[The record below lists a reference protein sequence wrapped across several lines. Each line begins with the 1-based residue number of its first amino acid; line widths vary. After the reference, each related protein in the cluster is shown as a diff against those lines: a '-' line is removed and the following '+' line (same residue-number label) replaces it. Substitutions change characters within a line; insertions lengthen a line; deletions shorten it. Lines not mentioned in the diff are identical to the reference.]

1 MGRLGRGAAVAA
13 IGAALA
19 LAPGPA
25 HGERAQSGNV
35 IVSLNGRISPLELP
49 RNRSAPVAVHLEGRV
64 RTADG
69 SPLPRVARLELE
81 LAGRDLLFTRG
92 LAVCPRGR
100 LRNATTQQAL
110 QRCGSARVG
119 GGRLEAEIFVPEQAP
134 FAIKAQMVAFNGR
147 TAGGRQAV
155 WAHAHSENP
164 PVSLMLP
171 FVIRAGHGSFPT
183 VLVASLPEAAGYL
196 PHLANFQLTLGRTF
210 TSRGKR
216 RSYISASCP
225 VPRPFTA
232 GFLTFARATYSFA
245 TERPDERQV
254 SVESVRSCRAG

>member
-1 MGRLGRGAAVAA
+1 VGGLGRRAAAVA

-25 HGERAQSGNV
+25 QGERAQSGNV

-49 RNRSAPVAVHLEGRV
+49 RHRPAPVAVHLEGGV

-69 SPLPRVARLELE
+69 SSLPRVARVELE
-81 LAGRDLLFTRG
+81 LAGRGLLFTDG
-92 LAVCPRGR
+92 LATCPRGR
-100 LRNATTQQAL
+100 LRNATTRQAL
-110 QRCGSARVG
+110 QRCGAARVG
-119 GGRLEAEIFVPEQAP
+119 GGRLEAEVFVPQQAP
-134 FAIKAQMVAFNGR
+134 FAIQAQMVAFNGR
-147 TAGGRQAV
+147 TGGGRRAV
-155 WAHAHSENP
+155 WAHAHSEDP

-183 VLVASLPEAAGYL
+183 VLVANLPEAAGYQ
-196 PHLANFQLTLGRTF
+196 PHLAYFQLTLGRNF
-210 TSRGKR
+210 TYRGER
-216 RSYISASCP
+216 HSYISASCP

-232 GFLTFARATYSFA
+232 GFLTFARATYWFA
-245 TERPDERQV
+245 AERAGDRQV